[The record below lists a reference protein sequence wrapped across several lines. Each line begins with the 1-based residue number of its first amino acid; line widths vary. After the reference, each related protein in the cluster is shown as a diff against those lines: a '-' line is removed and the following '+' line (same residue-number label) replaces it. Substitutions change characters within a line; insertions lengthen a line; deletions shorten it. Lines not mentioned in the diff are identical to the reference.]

1 MKVSIITVSFNSE
14 KTIEQ
19 TIQSVTGQTY
29 GDVEYIIIDGGSTDA
44 TMDIVTKYQDKI
56 AYMVSE
62 PDKGIYNAMN
72 KGIKMAS
79 GDIVGIINSDDWYD
93 KEAVE
98 KAVCYF
104 KDNTADVLYGDCIY
118 VYEDGRTL
126 RNLKYPLEALWYL
139 MVTPHPTVFV
149 RKEIYQKYGVFDENY
164 RMAADYELM
173 LRLYSSG
180 VEFGY
185 LEYDMAYFRSG
196 GASTKQ
202 TALCLQETKDIA
214 LKYVNQYHKDEYLQI
229 IHERYDSRIQQELAK
244 IQLEKAK
251 EQKDKVHGIL
261 MNYLKDAQG
270 ITVFGTG
277 VKGKEC
283 LKRLKEWRIPV
294 KMFVDNNAEK
304 WGTLFQEIPVC
315 RPSVLEG
322 RNEKIIIASTKYC
335 EDICAQITEM
345 GFKNREDYIK
355 ISDLDAYIIA
365 EGEKMNIS
373 FTE

>member
-1 MKVSIITVSFNSE
+1 MKVSIITVSYNSE

-19 TIQSVTGQTY
+19 TIQSVIGQTY
-29 GDVEYIIIDGGSTDA
+29 EDIEYIIIDGGSTDT
-44 TMDIVTKYQDKI
+44 TMDIVKKYQDKI
-56 AYMVSE
+56 VYTVSE

-72 KGIKMAS
+72 KGIKVAS
-79 GDIVGIINSDDWYD
+79 GNIIGIINSDDWYD
-93 KEAVE
+93 LEAVE
-98 KAVCYF
+98 KAVKAF
-104 KDNTADVLYGDCIY
+104 QTNSAEVLYGDCIY
-118 VYEDGRTL
+118 IYESGKRV
-126 RNLKYPLEALWYL
+126 RNIKYPLEAMWYL

-149 RKEIYQKYGVFDENY
+149 KKEIYQKYGIFDESY

-173 LRLYSSG
+173 LRFYSAG
-180 VEFGY
+180 VKFSY

-202 TALCLQETKDIA
+202 VIQSLQETKDIA
-214 LKYVNQYHKDEYLQI
+214 LKYVNQYHKDEYLPI
-229 IHERYDSRIQQELAK
+229 IHERYDLRIQQELAK

-251 EQKDKVHGIL
+251 EKKDKVRGIL

-283 LKRLKEWRIPV
+283 LKRLGEWKVPV

-304 WGTLFQEIPVC
+304 WGTLFEGIPVC

-335 EDICAQITEM
+335 ADICAQITEM
-345 GFKNREDYIK
+345 GFRNREDYIK
-355 ISDLDAYIIA
+355 IADLDAYIIA